1 LIIGRANAAGTVS
14 LGPLPEALIDK
25 SRSGF
30 FHDEMTDSTGPPE
43 PVSVYGGEAVRV
55 RGPRRRLRPDD
66 RRRALMVAALRLFRE
81 RSYDQVSVDD
91 IAAAAGMSRPLLY
104 HYYGGKL
111 GVFVAALRQTA
122 EDLLVAMR
130 AAAER
135 SPQTW
140 LSAGVRAYLDHVD
153 ANPIGFSALI
163 GHGSHPAGGESVIEY
178 LRERILG
185 LVLEGLRPASQPPML
200 RSVIKGWIG
209 MVEVISGQWM
219 ETGQPDRARLEGI
232 LVGMFD
238 AALETTARHD
248 PAVREALRR

>member
-1 LIIGRANAAGTVS
+1 VAR
-14 LGPLPEALIDK
+14 
-25 SRSGF
+25 
-30 FHDEMTDSTGPPE
+30 MTADTGDSPSSP
-43 PVSVYGGEAVRV
+43 V
-55 RGPRRRLRPDD
+55 RGPRRRLHPDD
-66 RRRALMVAALRLFRE
+66 RKRALMLAALRLFRE
-81 RSYDQVSVDD
+81 RSYDEVSVDD
-91 IAAAAGMSRPLLY
+91 IAAEADMSRPLLY

-130 AAAER
+130 SAAER
-135 SPQTW
+135 SPETW
-140 LSAGVRAYLDHVD
+140 LSAGVGAYLDHVD

-185 LVLEGLRPASQPPML
+185 LVLEGLRPEAEPPML
-200 RSVIKGWIG
+200 RSAIKGWIA
-209 MVEVISGQWM
+209 MVEVISRQWM
-219 ETGQPDRARLEGI
+219 ETGHPDRAQLERI
-232 LVGMFD
+232 LAEMFD